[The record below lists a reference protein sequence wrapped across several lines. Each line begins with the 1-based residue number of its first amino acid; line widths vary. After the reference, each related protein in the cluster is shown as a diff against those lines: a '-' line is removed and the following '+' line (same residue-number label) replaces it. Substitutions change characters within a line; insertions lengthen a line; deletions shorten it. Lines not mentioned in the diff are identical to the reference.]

1 MKMKITP
8 TRVAMKVFEDFEGML
23 CKELIIGRE
32 PSKELFMG
40 LELVSIVLSNRPGS
54 SIKQLSPH

>member
-1 MKMKITP
+1 
-8 TRVAMKVFEDFEGML
+8 MKVFEDFEGML